1 MRTRAVMRLRL
12 PESAPRLSAV
22 QPATYHPRQRQ
33 YSTVWRNI
41 PAFQAETTH
50 KNVEVVRVVSMTV
63 GSGFSLKVNA
73 ASGERPDCRKMG
85 RKSASPGKRRQSAR
99 RPVGAQ
105 GRDERAS

>member
-33 YSTVWRNI
+33 NSTVRRNI

-50 KNVEVVRVVSMTV
+50 KNVEVVRVVSMTGGKGLRRKTQRNTQESGRIV
-63 GSGFSLKVNA
+63 GKW
-73 ASGERPDCRKMG
+73 G
-85 RKSASPGKRRQSAR
+85 RKLGVIRQKGASRAG
-99 RPVGAQ
+99 RP
-105 GRDERAS
+105 